1 MQSSTA
7 LMRNDSLIHPPGFFI
22 IGLIGFPYT
31 NIYVIFLA
39 LIYVITAISNC
50 FVICII
56 CMDHHLHVPKFIA
69 VGNLAVVDL
78 VLSTSL
84 IPSMI
89 KIYLLK
95 DNFIE
100 YKLCLVQMYM
110 CYAFLTLE
118 SFSIAILAFDRL
130 IAICLPLRQ
139 NSINTTTTM
148 TTIVA
153 AMWTLSHGVTI
164 VSTSS
169 MTYLSFCNSVQVNS
183 YFCDYAPVFRLACND
198 NSLQWTFATVLSSVC
213 IFVPLSFIVLS
224 YTCILFSVFQ
234 MKSVESRFKALATC
248 TEHLILVAIFYI
260 PILVIFMIGLFRV
273 GINPDV
279 RIVGLSLSS
288 CIPPCTN
295 PIIYSL
301 KTKELKRRV
310 NFLFQRT
317 FNIQRHSVH
326 PLHKK

>member
-1 MQSSTA
+1 MQNTTNSIQ
-7 LMRNDSLIHPPGFFI
+7 NDSLIHPPGFYI
-22 IGLIGFPYT
+22 IGLISLTYT
-31 NIYVIFLA
+31 NVYVIFLA
-39 LIYVITAISNC
+39 VIYVITSFTNC

-56 CMDHHLHVPKFIA
+56 CIDHHLHVPKFIA

-95 DNFIE
+95 DNFID
-100 YKLCLVQMYM
+100 YTLCFMQMYM
-110 CYAFLTLE
+110 YYAFLTLE

-130 IAICLPLRQ
+130 IAICFPLRQ

-148 TTIVA
+148 TTIITSI
-153 AMWTLSHGVTI
+153 WILTLGTI
-164 VSTSS
+164 TISTLS

-234 MKSVESRFKALATC
+234 MKSVESRFKALTTC

-273 GINPDV
+273 EIKPDV

-301 KTKELKRRV
+301 KTKELKSRV
-310 NFLFQRT
+310 RLLFQRT